1 MTNISIQLCDY
12 DNKFIINNIYPLYLY
27 DLGEIRNVYPNKYG
41 VFEEDDSIKTL
52 EEQIHIFDIWWNK
65 KGILFPYLIT
75 VDGLPAGFVFVATP
89 PYLVDDSDFM
99 ISEMFIMRQFRGK
112 GVGEYAVTTI
122 LNKYLGNW
130 MLFTTPTDS
139 NLKTI
144 KFWRKTLSHYT
155 NNQFTEENKDILN
168 FGFSKVF
175 KFTNNNINHKD

>member
-27 DLGEIRNVYPNKYG
+27 DLEEIRNVYPNRYG
-41 VFEEDDSIKTL
+41 VFEDDSIKTL
-52 EEQIHIFDIWWNK
+52 EEQISIFDIWWNRE
-65 KGILFPYLIT
+65 GILFPYLII
-75 VDGLPAGFVFVATP
+75 VDELPAGFVLVATP

-99 ISEMFIMRQFRGK
+99 INEMFVMRQFRGK
-112 GVGEYAVTTI
+112 GVGEYAARAI
-122 LNKYLGNW
+122 FNKHLGNW

-144 KFWRKTLSHYT
+144 NFWRKTLSNYT
-155 NNQFTEENKDILN
+155 NNQFIERDEELLH

-175 KFTNNNINHKD
+175 KFINK